1 MRSITRLRS
10 VVVTVKGKHDA
21 WSGPTSDTQMW
32 QSADRETLLYISC
45 DTDTGCSSKRLN
57 TTLIHDDGRIHGS
70 FWCIVA
76 ALKDQSYWPRG
87 GCKQRPKEVRQAEGS
102 RRSGRRKTNARTAR
116 ETESPPG
123 PGKVE
128 MILRRCRLASAAAS

>member
-1 MRSITRLRS
+1 M
-10 VVVTVKGKHDA
+10 VVTVKGKHDA

-45 DTDTGCSSKRLN
+45 DTDTSCSSKRLN

-87 GCKQRPKEVRQAEGS
+87 GCKQRLDLKRCDKQKGHGEAAEGKQTLVLRVKPS
-102 RRSGRRKTNARTAR
+102 HRRALVKWR
-116 ETESPPG
+116 
-123 PGKVE
+123 
-128 MILRRCRLASAAAS
+128 